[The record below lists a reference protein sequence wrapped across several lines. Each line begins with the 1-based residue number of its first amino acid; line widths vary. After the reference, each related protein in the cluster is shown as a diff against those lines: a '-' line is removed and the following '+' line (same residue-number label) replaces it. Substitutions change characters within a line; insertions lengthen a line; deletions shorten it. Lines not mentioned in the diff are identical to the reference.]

1 MVTALSFIDKNWK
14 DIAVAVGQC
23 LLLCV
28 VIALIITPFNDTPF
42 FLNLWISSGFGL
54 SIIFCVN
61 VIFRINPTGR
71 DLVNNCIAIGLG
83 FSLGM
88 VNLVGVIAL
97 YYPRAFDSFDL
108 ALWLTNAVFS
118 FILSLAAYYFFYS
131 MYRMQSLRLAVSEQ
145 QAQAAERER
154 QMVQSQ
160 LQLLQSQIEP
170 HFLFNTLANI
180 QALIDAEPEQAKHMV
195 AALTHML
202 RANLQRTRSTETT
215 LREEF
220 ELVRHYLDI
229 QAIRMGA
236 RLTFALT
243 LPDALQTLKV
253 PPLLLQPLVEN
264 ALLHGI
270 EPNVEPGHIA
280 VQAIQE
286 GEGVILRV
294 VDNGVGLTATDS
306 TGIGLTN
313 IRERLASLYGAQAT
327 LTVRPV
333 EQGHGVQ
340 AEIRIPHYGA

>member
-1 MVTALSFIDKNWK
+1 MLTVPSFIDKGWK
-14 DIAVAVGQC
+14 NIVKAIGQC
-23 LLLCV
+23 LLLCL
-28 VIALIITPFNDTPF
+28 VIALVITPFNGTPF
-42 FLNLWISSGFGL
+42 LLNVWISAGFGL
-54 SIIFCVN
+54 SIIFFINFIYRVN
-61 VIFRINPTGR
+61 PRGR
-71 DLVNNCIAIGLG
+71 DLLNNSIAMALG
-83 FSLGM
+83 FALGM
-88 VNLVGVIAL
+88 LNLLLVMAL
-97 YYPRAFDSFDL
+97 YYPQAFESFDM
-108 ALWLTNAVFS
+108 ALWLTNTLFS
-118 FILSLAAYYFFYS
+118 FIVSIAAFYFFYS

-145 QAQAAERER
+145 QARAAERER

-220 ELVRHYLDI
+220 ELVQHYLDI

-243 LPDALQTLKV
+243 LPDALKAVKV

-333 EQGHGVQ
+333 VQGQGVL
-340 AEIRIPHYGA
+340 AEIRIPHHGA